1 MIEHGAHYIG
11 GQSQAS
17 NGSDTIAV
25 VNAATKEVMG
35 SIPAGNAQDADE
47 AVRAAREA
55 FGSWS
60 TKSPAERAGYLKR
73 TAPTGPEPLPGRT
86 DHRQSA
92 IRCRGADGPGPSQ
105 LFAPRYS
112 GVTSI
117 EAAGNGVKR
126 LLCARI
132 CPQQT
137 APVRRVWAGRC

>member
-25 VNAATKEVMG
+25 VNAATQEVMG

-92 IRCRGADGPGPSQ
+92 IRCSPWPPPRPRLSKRWPSPAIFNWTRLGA
-105 LFAPRYS
+105 LVRWCY
-112 GVTSI
+112 VW
-117 EAAGNGVKR
+117 
-126 LLCARI
+126 LL
-132 CPQQT
+132 
-137 APVRRVWAGRC
+137 RRT